1 MLNYSKNS
9 KLFTTEK
16 KCNFLRVFSTPKFVR
31 IYVFF
36 KKIMGSTR
44 SHPLP
49 PGIFVKMPSPPL
61 ARSQPISAWYNE
73 AETIVAPS
81 EFDDW
86 TEKDFDDEIKR
97 LQKRVKEL
105 ETEKIKKRVDRA
117 LVWDDDDDIMND
129 PDVRKMVENGEH
141 ICHMFDGECL
151 ACEMDEEVS
160 VLTEEVV
167 ANHL

>member
-1 MLNYSKNS
+1 MSGGITMSKALLNTKPRYPREGKS
-9 KLFTTEK
+9 
-16 KCNFLRVFSTPKFVR
+16 V
-31 IYVFF
+31 
-36 KKIMGSTR
+36 
-44 SHPLP
+44 HPLP
-49 PGIFVKMPSPPL
+49 VEIPATS
-61 ARSQPISAWYNE
+61 N
-73 AETIVAPS
+73 

-160 VLTEEVV
+160 VLTEEEVQNDPEMTAQVGKV
-167 ANHL
+167 AHFC

>member
-1 MLNYSKNS
+1 MSGGITMSKALLNTKPRYPREGKS
-9 KLFTTEK
+9 
-16 KCNFLRVFSTPKFVR
+16 V
-31 IYVFF
+31 
-36 KKIMGSTR
+36 
-44 SHPLP
+44 HPLP
-49 PGIFVKMPSPPL
+49 PGIPATS
-61 ARSQPISAWYNE
+61 N
-73 AETIVAPS
+73 

-160 VLTEEVV
+160 VLTEEEVEMSAQVGKV
-167 ANHL
+167 AHFC

>member
-1 MLNYSKNS
+1 
-9 KLFTTEK
+9 
-16 KCNFLRVFSTPKFVR
+16 
-31 IYVFF
+31 
-36 KKIMGSTR
+36 MGSTR

-86 TEKDFDDEIKR
+86 TEKDFDDEIDRLNKR
-97 LQKRVKEL
+97 LKEL
-105 ETEKIKKRVDRA
+105 DSERVQVQA
-117 LVWDDDDDIMND
+117 TPEDDDEYDSDDIMND
-129 PDVRKMVENGEH
+129 PDVREMVQRGEH

-151 ACEMDEEVS
+151 ACEMDEEDEDEVR
-160 VLTEEVV
+160 VLTEEEVQNDPEMTARV
-167 ANHL
+167 GEVDHLHAHFC

>member
-1 MLNYSKNS
+1 
-9 KLFTTEK
+9 
-16 KCNFLRVFSTPKFVR
+16 
-31 IYVFF
+31 
-36 KKIMGSTR
+36 MGPTR

-49 PGIFVKMPSPPL
+49 PGIFVQMPSPPPVEMP
-61 ARSQPISAWYNE
+61 ATSN
-73 AETIVAPS
+73 

-151 ACEMDEEVS
+151 ACEMDEDEDEDE
-160 VLTEEVV
+160 EEVEMSAQV
-167 ANHL
+167 GKVDELRAHFC